1 MAPLP
6 ALSPRC
12 WTGNVNGAGRGIK
25 GEGPC
30 FFHTLRKFLHRVRS
44 SALRGPG
51 AWGRPQRVGL
61 EQKRGIGQSRRLGRR
76 VGRWLDFKALLFH
89 PLTGQ
94 LGLLVPLFS
103 VLGHALIVPTRL
115 GAESCV
121 STAGRTGPSEHLPM
135 TSAVCPPELNQVRG
149 QRSEVGGQREIR
161 TDGG

>member
-103 VLGHALIVPTRL
+103 VLGQRFHRRPDWSIRTPANDIGSL
-115 GAESCV
+115 S
-121 STAGRTGPSEHLPM
+121 AGVKP
-135 TSAVCPPELNQVRG
+135 G
-149 QRSEVGGQREIR
+149 QRSEVRGRRSERDQNRR
-161 TDGG
+161 RMTDLISDF